1 MSALPGIREKLEVLD
16 VQELKEAFFSRAN
29 EVDAAFRFPHEN
41 FDDIVSRNL
50 HALPLSEEFGG
61 RNYGFERIFD
71 TLVEMAAGCP
81 STALCMAMHYYTLAG
96 LSRMPETPM
105 LRQLF
110 QDVHENGEF
119 ISSFNQPNVMS
130 QFNKA
135 SGFEL
140 VKVKI
145 DKVEGGYRING
156 RKHFVSGCER
166 FKYLPVYGYQ
176 ENTKSKLGMTALM
189 VTRDDPGVEIKNAWN
204 LSAMKASMSHH
215 VEMSDVFVPDDR
227 LIGREGY
234 GVEDTNELSY
244 WSRLAISAVYQGI
257 AKSAVEHTISI
268 MKRKRDL
275 YSQTNLATMPGP
287 QFTLAEMKI
296 QLEVASNQLRGFAR
310 QADEERARGEFT
322 DDLFQK
328 SLITKY
334 YVTNTANEI
343 VRLAMQVEG
352 MASLN
357 QGGLLERLHRDVRA
371 ATFHQPT
378 DDLLKEILAKR
389 TLGVVTLRNRW
400 N

>member
-1 MSALPGIREKLEVLD
+1 
-16 VQELKEAFFSRAN
+16 
-29 EVDAAFRFPHEN
+29 
-41 FDDIVSRNL
+41 
-50 HALPLSEEFGG
+50 
-61 RNYGFERIFD
+61 
-71 TLVEMAAGCP
+71 
-81 STALCMAMHYYTLAG
+81 
-96 LSRMPETPM
+96 MPDNPM
-105 LRQLF
+105 LREMF
-110 QDVHENGEF
+110 RDISERGEF

-130 QFNKA
+130 QFNRA
-135 SGFEL
+135 SGVDL

-189 VTRDDPGVEIKNAWN
+189 VTRDDPGVEVKTAWN

-215 VEMSDVFVPDDR
+215 VELNDVFVPEER

-257 AKSAVEHTISI
+257 SKSAVDYTISI

-287 QFTLAEMKI
+287 QFTLADMKI
-296 QLEVASNQLRGFAR
+296 QLEVASNQMRGFAR
-310 QADEERARGEFT
+310 QADEERVSGDFT

-334 YVTNTANEI
+334 YVTNIANEI

-352 MASLN
+352 MASLS